1 MKVNIYLKAN
11 LHSLTLTESFTQS
24 VKRTISLH
32 VEILKLFGSWIM
44 LFNRFSVIWKSISTH
59 LHSSFPPVNER
70 WRCRQLRGGGFLMGL
85 RDVTSSEKIFKV
97 KSLLQED
104 LDIDNV
110 KVENA
115 NDDETTSRLLSHTGH
130 HAMFSRTSFSITW
143 QQGSSTSYCTLHTE
157 KVKKRLGNCCKEHWT
172 FVWKFSFWKLRFLW
186 SSNLV
191 ERRID
196 HSIHWFSKLCVHSF
210 RNLGLFSWCYYSIRL
225 TTSHSGRA

>member
-1 MKVNIYLKAN
+1 
-11 LHSLTLTESFTQS
+11 
-24 VKRTISLH
+24 
-32 VEILKLFGSWIM
+32 
-44 LFNRFSVIWKSISTH
+44 
-59 LHSSFPPVNER
+59 
-70 WRCRQLRGGGFLMGL
+70 MGL

-97 KSLLQED
+97 KSLLQDD

-115 NDDETTSRLLSHTGH
+115 NDDETTSRLLSHIGH

-191 ERRID
+191 ERRTD

-210 RNLGLFSWCYYSIRL
+210 RNLGLFSWCYYSTYNLAQRQSVIYVIFHQITL
-225 TTSHSGRA
+225 ININAAYISQLDDVFVAAQ